1 MAYPDNHRLLSELFG
16 ENTAYTTGSN
26 TYTPG
31 SSGATMGGDGYL
43 HIDIKQLP
51 EVTDHTTITPTGIVL
66 ALIKALHANQG
77 VEEDRKIVVQN
88 PTRLIATR
96 EGISSLR
103 ERFSV
108 DFWDNWATG
117 HDPDD
122 I

>member
-1 MAYPDNHRLLSELFG
+1 MPYPDNHKLLSEMFG
-16 ENTAYTTGSN
+16 SNTAYTTGD
-26 TYTPG
+26 YVHTPG
-31 SSGATMGGDGYL
+31 SSGETMGGDGYL

-51 EVTDHTTITPTGIVL
+51 GVSDHTTITPTGIVL
-66 ALIKALHANQG
+66 AMIKAIHENQG
-77 VEEDRKIVVQN
+77 DESDRKVIVQN

-103 ERFSV
+103 ERFSI
-108 DFWDNWATG
+108 DFWDNWSTG